1 MRQVGWTL
9 LKIEKLSSRLVNF
22 TDLFAQILKAEIFIN
37 SDPVLSI
44 NWKPSVEIENSF
56 SAPGQSWKIFTVT

>member
-1 MRQVGWTL
+1 M
-9 LKIEKLSSRLVNF
+9 SSGLVNLV
-22 TDLFAQILKAEIFIN
+22 DLFAQILKAEIFIN

>member
-1 MRQVGWTL
+1 M
-9 LKIEKLSSRLVNF
+9 SSGLVNLV
-22 TDLFAQILKAEIFIN
+22 DLFAQILKAEIFIN

-56 SAPGQSWKIFTVT
+56 CAPGQSWNIFTVT